1 MKNAQ
6 KKELKNVDK
15 SLLIYQNVVFL
26 QSRCME
32 RVTTIFI

>member
-26 QSRCME
+26 QSRP
-32 RVTTIFI
+32 TNSK